1 MWYYWLILAG
11 LFLTIEILNSG
22 FLIFWF
28 AVGALIAM
36 IISVFT
42 NNVIIQSTVFLIVSV
57 ILLFATRPFV
67 QKVMRKI
74 WKNKNKCI
82 FCWRKNWQSCRRYC
96 TYGCKRSTP
105 YYKRKWSYCWKSKRS
120 KINSKTIKL
129 IFSIR
134 RKILC

>member
-11 LFLTIEILNSG
+11 LFLTIEILISG

-74 WKNKNKCI
+74 
-82 FCWRKNWQSCRRYC
+82 
-96 TYGCKRSTP
+96 
-105 YYKRKWSYCWKSKRS
+105 
-120 KINSKTIKL
+120 
-129 IFSIR
+129 
-134 RKILC
+134 

>member
-74 WKNKNKCI
+74 
-82 FCWRKNWQSCRRYC
+82 
-96 TYGCKRSTP
+96 
-105 YYKRKWSYCWKSKRS
+105 
-120 KINSKTIKL
+120 
-129 IFSIR
+129 
-134 RKILC
+134 

>member
-42 NNVIIQSTVFLIVSV
+42 SNVIIQSTVFLIVSV

-74 WKNKNKCI
+74 
-82 FCWRKNWQSCRRYC
+82 
-96 TYGCKRSTP
+96 
-105 YYKRKWSYCWKSKRS
+105 
-120 KINSKTIKL
+120 
-129 IFSIR
+129 
-134 RKILC
+134 